1 MRAVGAIVRR
11 LERWGAGGA
20 PGLLVGLLAW
30 VSPAL
35 AEPSSDWLERYDV
48 ASACPAATAFRAM
61 VLGRLSDH
69 PDALTRQR
77 VQIEIACAQSGDAWI
92 GRLSSTD
99 ATGRRIS
106 REVVDGS
113 CSALAQA
120 LSLVVALSV
129 EEALSEPASEPAAGG
144 EAPPVESSSAAG
156 IDAWGAA
163 PLPDELDAGAPEP
176 LEPSRGTFRAEPL
189 LRAAVQSGFAP
200 RPALGLGGGVAFEW
214 EGPGRLSP
222 RLELSVLVFDGPSLS
237 PSLDVEVEFEAS
249 MLNASLCPLE
259 LAAEPWSLRPCLD
272 LQAGRLTASGS
283 GRALARSEE
292 RHAPW
297 LGSGASLQAGV
308 APWSGPVR
316 LSVALGGFLPLSRHE
331 FYFSPDIAVFDVPVA
346 GWRGAGG
353 LGVAF

>member
-1 MRAVGAIVRR
+1 
-11 LERWGAGGA
+11 
-20 PGLLVGLLAW
+20 
-30 VSPAL
+30 
-35 AEPSSDWLERYDV
+35 
-48 ASACPAATAFRAM
+48 M
-61 VLGRLSDH
+61 VHGRLIDH
-69 PDALTRQR
+69 PDALARLR
-77 VQIEIACAQSGDAWI
+77 VQIEIARARSGDAWL

-99 ATGRRIS
+99 AAGRRIS
-106 REVVDGS
+106 RELVDGS

-120 LSLVVALSV
+120 LSWVVALSV
-129 EEALSEPASEPAAGG
+129 EEALSEPAAGG
-144 EAPPVESSSAAG
+144 AAPPVESSSAAS
-156 IDAWGAA
+156 IDAWGVA
-163 PLPDELDAGAPEP
+163 PLPDELDAGAPAP
-176 LEPSRGTFRAEPL
+176 LEPSRGAFRAEPL
-189 LRAAVQSGFAP
+189 LRAVVQSGFAP
-200 RPALGLGGGVAFEW
+200 RPSLGLGGGVAFEW

-222 RLELSVLVFDGPSLS
+222 RLELSALVFDGPRMS
-237 PSLDVEVEFEAS
+237 PSLDVEVEFEAL

-272 LQAGRLTASGS
+272 LQAGRLTAAGS
-283 GRALARSEE
+283 GRALTRSEQ

-297 LGSGASLQAGV
+297 LGSGVSLQAGV